1 MSWLQSAFKS
11 IVDVIAP
18 PTYDN
23 EIQKIL
29 IDNKNKK
36 LMLKDNP
43 LLLNKTINQFHISAS
58 HNTYLSGIQHGTFIL
73 NVNQIK
79 KVLDMGA
86 RAIELD
92 IKYRKENGES
102 YPYVAHG
109 TKDYI
114 TTGYLDFQDAI
125 DVIGD
130 FVLKDP
136 KGDPIILFLEIYNP
150 EDDVGNKKLKEIIFK
165 KLEPSMIRPFVNIL
179 NQPMSKLLGKIII
192 RGTQSKSNMLDDL
205 YDKFA
210 LTNYDD
216 EDSRALTASTSKDKN
231 LTRIYKR
238 GSFDS
243 FISKNV
249 DFNKFKNLNKNMT
262 TMNFQTSD
270 KYLLDHFKTF
280 KTASYILMD

>member
-1 MSWLQSAFKS
+1 MSFFQSAFNA
-11 IVDVIAP
+11 IVGVIAP

-36 LMLKDNP
+36 VMLKDNP
-43 LLLNKTINQFHISAS
+43 SLLNKTINQFHISAS
-58 HNTYLSGIQHGTFIL
+58 HNTYLSGLQHLSYSTDDQIQ
-73 NVNQIK
+73 

-92 IKYRKENGES
+92 IKYMKKDGKS
-102 YPYVAHG
+102 YPFVAHG

-114 TTGYLDFQDAI
+114 TTGFLDFQDAI
-125 DVIGD
+125 DVIGN
-130 FVLKDP
+130 FVLKDT
-136 KGDPIILFLEIYNP
+136 KGDPIILFLEIFNP
-150 EDDVGNKKLKEIIFK
+150 DDKIGNAKLKEIILK
-165 KLEPSMIRPFVNIL
+165 KLKARMIRPHVDIL
-179 NQPMSKLLGKIII
+179 TQPISNLLGKILI
-192 RGTQSKSNMLDDL
+192 RGTPSESNVLDDL
-205 YDKFA
+205 YDRFA

-216 EDSRALTASTSKDKN
+216 EDSRALRDTSKDKII
-231 LTRIYKR
+231 TRIYKR

-243 FISKNV
+243 FLSNNV

-270 KYLLDHFKTF
+270 KYLLDHFKFF
-280 KTASYILMD
+280 KTSSYILMD